1 MEMQTLKHTGLC
13 CQKNSFLCRPEIY
26 AFPAISMHIF
36 ELLENV
42 SKIWKDVPSF
52 NYILNILQ
60 SRYVPTYFKKIMHG
74 NKHTITTYLL
84 CAQ

>member
-13 CQKNSFLCRPEIY
+13 CQKNPFLCRPEVY
-26 AFPAISMHIF
+26 AFAAISMHIF

-52 NYILNILQ
+52 KYILNILK
-60 SRYVPTYFKKIMHG
+60 SRYVYFKKIMRG
-74 NKHTITTYLL
+74 NKYTMTAYLL